1 MFMTPDEGVFLDI
14 EAMELVD
21 GCISS
26 SVPIYLMAQYTK
38 NIEDDPI
45 LSERCLEKLS
55 KKMLDNWNKIVHN
68 HKHLIREDDL
78 LKVEFSGEYPKH
90 TRMGV
95 DQMRYVYYGTK
106 RRNRSRS

>member
-1 MFMTPDEGVFLDI
+1 MFVTPDEGVFLDI

-38 NIEDDPI
+38 NIENDPI
-45 LSERCLEKLS
+45 LSERYLKKLS
-55 KKMLDNWNKIVHN
+55 KKMLDNWDKIVHN

-78 LKVEFSGEYPKH
+78 LKVKFSGEYPKH
-90 TRMGV
+90 TQMGV

-106 RRNRSRS
+106 RRNHSGS